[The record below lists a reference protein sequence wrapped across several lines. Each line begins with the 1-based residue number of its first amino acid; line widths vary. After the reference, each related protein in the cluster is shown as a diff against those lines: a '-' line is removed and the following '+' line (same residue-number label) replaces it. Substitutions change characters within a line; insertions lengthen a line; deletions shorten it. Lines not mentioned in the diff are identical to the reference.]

1 MPGLLDCAIAV
12 VIWEFVSICDVLGKK
27 KRSKRANLV
36 VNYLYFLPDQTWKGF
51 GAVWSETFNEKLYDE
66 ITSLDLQRIISS
78 NGKLDFNY

>member
-27 KRSKRANLV
+27 TIKKCQFSSQL
-36 VNYLYFLPDQTWKGF
+36 LIFLPDQTWKGF